1 VAEPIV
7 TREITLSALTLT
19 GKNNP
24 SAAELTTALLELY
37 PAADGPTVK
46 QLIDDKHL
54 CYCLD
59 GQHLRLPPL
68 TPDELQRRQNVPT
81 KAGPAQV
88 PLVKGIFSIFEGG
101 GISNTKP
108 TAELTPAGL
117 HELLISSR
125 YRAQTETLRET
136 ESGSTVQ
143 KLAKK
148 NLDYITPAGIFSH
161 RANAG
166 LRSLSGLLVLD
177 FDHLPDVGA
186 AKAALQADEVLA
198 LGLVMLFTSPSGN
211 GLKAIFWIDTNEGHL
226 ENFRAYADYVSGHY
240 ASLGLV
246 ADEAG
251 KDVARAC
258 FLPFDP
264 TAWLAPGHDL
274 PAAS

>member
-1 VAEPIV
+1 MAKPIV
-7 TREITLSALTLT
+7 TPEIVISVLTLT
-19 GKNNP
+19 GKSTP
-24 SAAELTTALLELY
+24 SAAELTAALLELY
-37 PAADGPTVK
+37 PAADGLTIE
-46 QLIDDKHL
+46 QLIDSEHL
-54 CYCLD
+54 CYYPD
-59 GQHLRLPPL
+59 GHHLRLPPL
-68 TPDELQRRQNVPT
+68 TPAELQQRQNVLP
-81 KAGPAQV
+81 KAGPAQA
-88 PLVKGIFSIFEGG
+88 PLVRGTFSIFEGG

-117 HELLISSR
+117 HELLVSSR
-125 YRAQTETLRET
+125 YRAQTETLREAAP
-136 ESGSTVQ
+136 GSPAQ

-148 NLDYITPAGIFSH
+148 NLDYITPAGVFSH

-186 AKAALQADEVLA
+186 AKAALQADKMLA
-198 LGLVMLFTSPSGN
+198 PSLVMLFTSPSGN
-211 GLKAIFWIDTNEGHL
+211 GLKAIFWTDTNEGHL

-258 FLPFDP
+258 FVPFDP
-264 TAWLAPGHDL
+264 TAWLAPGHD
-274 PAAS
+274 PSAAI